1 MKIGDIINNPN
12 PELIGL
18 FDKRIVVN
26 DHMSEERRLIVFK
39 DKGVMPISYCD
50 AIKMSNKYNIEL

>member
-26 DHMSEERRLIVFK
+26 DHMPEEKRLKVFK

-50 AIKMSNKYNIEL
+50 AIQMSNKYNIQL